1 MPTENLPRFI
11 SLAML
16 FKFMTT
22 ILVSV
27 FEKPPPRICS
37 IFTAWLKPAV
47 IRLFLVANKISAGNV
62 LICGWFT
69 SLAACLG
76 MPLKLLSY
84 RNRIFRKF
92 SGHFDPFRTT
102 DQRNFVSSIFFS
114 SFFRFHFRSTALHS
128 HSIGDC
134 TNIRQRILTRKTK
147 ISSLILMHSK
157 WLF

>member
-47 IRLFLVANKISAGNV
+47 IRLFLVANQISVGNV

-76 MPLKLLSY
+76 MPLKFLS
-84 RNRIFRKF
+84 NATGFFANFRGTSTRF
-92 SGHFDPFRTT
+92 AQLTNAT
-102 DQRNFVSSIFFS
+102 LCLQFF
-114 SFFRFHFRSTALHS
+114 FELFRFHFRSTALHS

-134 TNIRQRILTRKTK
+134 TNIRTTNSYQEN
-147 ISSLILMHSK
+147 
-157 WLF
+157 